1 VFDTSPAATRRYGQL
16 LRQKCG
22 VERLAL
28 AAALTRSVRQLAEA
42 GIRSEQP
49 ELSPRQV
56 QARVAERMYGTATA
70 RRLFGS
76 DLLS

>member
-1 VFDTSPAATRRYGQL
+1 M
-16 LRQKCG
+16 
-22 VERLAL
+22 